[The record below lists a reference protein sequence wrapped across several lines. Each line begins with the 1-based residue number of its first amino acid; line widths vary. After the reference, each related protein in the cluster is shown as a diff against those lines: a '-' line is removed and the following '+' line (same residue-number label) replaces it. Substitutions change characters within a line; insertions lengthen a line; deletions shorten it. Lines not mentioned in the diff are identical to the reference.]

1 MPPVIP
7 IHQLTSLPPTQ
18 TAKYPAGRRH
28 RRQAGMH
35 GRACLSTL
43 IGERDEGKG
52 RYIGSYA

>member
-43 IGERDEGKG
+43 IGERDEGKVY
-52 RYIGSYA
+52 R